1 MDLRSSNRYQSDP
14 LLRSSNRYQAKSH
27 GKLDAIWSGLKSD
40 KRVIIALAV
49 VVVIVLVVVLVAVF
63 TSSDDAT
70 TSKSTT
76 PSAKPGPIPPVS
88 AVPPVP
94 GVPGVPGVP
103 SVPSVPSVPRVYDFS
118 KMRNE
123 QKQVWA
129 AQQVKEDTNCTTKA
143 IRSGNAIV
151 GCDKGDHTVP
161 VPSQGTFVWDP
172 TWD

>member
-1 MDLRSSNRYQSDP
+1 MD
-14 LLRSSNRYQAKSH
+14 LRSSNRYQAKSQ

-49 VVVIVLVVVLVAVF
+49 VLVIVLVVVLVAVF

-103 SVPSVPSVPRVYDFS
+103 SVPSVPRLYDFS
-118 KMRNE
+118 KMPKKDRE
-123 QKQVWA
+123 KWA
-129 AQQVKEDTNCTTKA
+129 AQQVKEDTQCKTQVIHQGKALVNCA
-143 IRSGNAIV
+143 GGEHI
-151 GCDKGDHTVP
+151 VP

-172 TWD
+172 T